1 MPSKSPAQR
10 RLMQA
15 VAHSPEFA
23 AKVGIPQSVGQE
35 FSDADKGADILR
47 RATDKMK
54 HPFRKQRL
62 RIGSKTYG

>member
-1 MPSKSPAQR
+1 MPSKSKAQQ

-35 FSDADKGADILR
+35 FNDADKGADILR
-47 RATDKMK
+47 RAADKMK

-62 RIGSKTYG
+62 RIGNKSYG